1 MRFKSAEQ
9 KTEEARKHQIAEKI
23 KQILKIEEGIE
34 ELEENLRRGGDF
46 PITRTVI
53 EGQQKR
59 IDKLNQEIAALGGKP
74 VGPRK
79 KETPPVPIETRPR
92 PSFGRS
98 LGPEGAKR
106 VVEEATEA
114 LAEKLSQ
121 ERSGPPAREEF
132 GVVKGGRREEEEQT
146 GEPKNHGLKIVK

>member
-1 MRFKSAEQ
+1 MSIWEKLGLKSAGQ
-9 KTEEARKHQIAEKI
+9 KKEEERERQITEKI

-59 IDKLNQEIAALGGKP
+59 IDDLNQEIVALGGKP
-74 VGPRK
+74 VGSRK

-92 PSFGRS
+92 PSFGRP

-106 VVEEATEA
+106 VVEEAAEA

-121 ERSGPPAREEF
+121 EEQEERKPTKRDF
-132 GVVKGGRREEEEQT
+132 GVIQGGKRNPAE
-146 GEPKNHGLKIVK
+146 GKK